1 MLDLID
7 SEAVLETERLKLEP
21 LTPSHALP
29 LFPVLSDERIYTF
42 IPDDPPPDVTSL
54 IQHYHRLAARRSPR
68 GDELWLNWAVQR
80 KQDKTY
86 IGVVQATV
94 SAQRAYL

>member
-29 LFPVLSDERIYTF
+29 LFPILSDERIYTY
-42 IPDDPPPDVTSL
+42 IPDNPPWQICKSGILESL
-54 IQHYHRLAARRSPR
+54 ATQW
-68 GDELWLNWAVQR
+68 WL
-80 KQDKTY
+80 
-86 IGVVQATV
+86 
-94 SAQRAYL
+94 